1 MAGMNILGS
10 LIYQCI
16 HNEKINNYKLKARL
30 NAKGNLRGKSKLT
43 QATSTNKIVVLGN
56 ESVTLPKGYKA
67 GGMHCGVKKKRLDL
81 GYIVSEVPAAVAGV
95 YTTNIFQA
103 APLIVTQE
111 SIAKEKKIQAI
122 LVNSGNA
129 NACTGEQGLLD
140 AKAMQ
145 SNFANELG
153 IETDLVA
160 VTSTGVIG
168 ELLPMDCIN
177 SGIKQILQQEYE
189 QEANFKQAILTTDT
203 CIKQIGVQLSID
215 GKTVSIGGAAKG
227 SGMIHPNMA
236 TMLGFVTTDANV
248 AQDDLLSALKGITN
262 TTFNMITVDG
272 DTSTNDM
279 VLVMANGLADNE
291 QLTKEHPEWDIF
303 VEGLGIVCKE
313 LAKKIA
319 RDGEGATK
327 LVEVQVSGAFN
338 TDAAKTV
345 GKSIISSNLV
355 KTAIYGT
362 DPNWGR
368 IVTAAGYSGVPIV
381 PNLLEVSIGEYKVF
395 EKGLPC
401 PIDEEE
407 VKSYLEQENVVIFV
421 NLNQGDYSATA
432 WGCDLTYDYVKINA
446 SYRT

>member
-1 MAGMNILGS
+1 M
-10 LIYQCI
+10 
-16 HNEKINNYKLKARL
+16 
-30 NAKGNLRGKSKLT
+30 T
-43 QATSTNKIVVLGN
+43 QATSINEIVVLEDG
-56 ESVTLPKGYKA
+56 SITLPKGYKA
-67 GGMHCGVKKKRLDL
+67 GGMHCGIKRKRLDL
-81 GYIVSEVPAAVAGV
+81 GYIVSEVPAVAAGV

-103 APLIVTQE
+103 APLLVTQD
-111 SIAKEKKIQAI
+111 SIAKENKIQAI

-140 AKAMQ
+140 AYEMQ
-145 SNFANELG
+145 KGFASELS
-153 IETDLVA
+153 IQDHLVG

-168 ELLPMDCIN
+168 ELLPMGKIKT
-177 SGIKQILQQEYE
+177 GIKQILQKEYE
-189 QEANFKQAILTTDT
+189 SEENFKQAILTTDT
-203 CIKQIGVQLSID
+203 CIKQIGVQINID

-236 TMLGFVTTDANV
+236 TMLGFVTTDANI
-248 AQDDLLSALKGITN
+248 AYDDLLFALKEVTN

-279 VLVMANGLADNE
+279 VLVMANGLAENK
-291 QLTKEHPEWDIF
+291 QLTKNHPEWDDF
-303 VEGLGIVCKE
+303 KQGLKIVCE
-313 LAKKIA
+313 SLAKKIA

-327 LVEVQVSGAFN
+327 LIEVQVDGAFSLN
-338 TDAAKTV
+338 AAKAV

-368 IVTAAGYSGVPIV
+368 IVTAAGYSGVPIE
-381 PNLLEVSIGEYKVF
+381 PNLLNVSLGQYKVF
-395 EKGLPC
+395 ENGLPF
-401 PIDEEE
+401 PFVEEE
-407 VKSYLEQENVVIFV
+407 IKGYLENENVLIHVE
-421 NLNQGDYSATA
+421 LNQGDYSATA